1 MLYHDVMTWCGSTA
15 KAVGKIQ
22 RFETSWLYGLINIF
36 FRNAFAV
43 FGHKSALLSTLVLH
57 PTPPPKNQ
65 LYYCNLPLKKK
76 EFIWF

>member
-1 MLYHDVMTWCGSTA
+1 MTWCGSTA

-57 PTPPPKNQ
+57 PTPPPQKPAILLQ
-65 LYYCNLPLKKK
+65 FASQEERIYLIL
-76 EFIWF
+76 ID